1 MLTFLHFFCLALL
14 IESYQRMAQNSG
26 QNCRIHPVMS
36 SVYCGDEK
44 SMRLRSSTLMVGKLA
59 MIFRVYQCRSL
70 RRDLHCEQRVN
81 AAGVLDELY
90 QSTIAM

>member
-1 MLTFLHFFCLALL
+1 
-14 IESYQRMAQNSG
+14 
-26 QNCRIHPVMS
+26 
-36 SVYCGDEK
+36 
-44 SMRLRSSTLMVGKLA
+44 MRLRSSTLMVGKLA